1 MTFARHL
8 RKARQKANLSQSELA
23 RRTGICRTVI
33 NRYESGRST
42 PEIVNLGLIADGLGV
57 TTDELLGREQRK
69 KSAATK
75 ETP

>member
-1 MTFARHL
+1 MSFARCL
-8 RKARQKANLSQSELA
+8 RKIRMRVELSQSELA

-57 TTDELLGREQRK
+57 TTDELLERK
-69 KSAATK
+69 SKK
-75 ETP
+75 EKP